1 VGRIIIYA
9 QYFSNTGRMTL
20 TTLLVILYASV
31 SFMVFKRV
39 AARILVWMPETAF
52 AGGRALVSRNS
63 P

>member
-1 VGRIIIYA
+1 
-9 QYFSNTGRMTL
+9 
-20 TTLLVILYASV
+20 
-31 SFMVFKRV
+31 MVFKRV